1 MMLHFV
7 NTTFSIPNG
16 LGDIAMNLLFA
27 IDDRFVSQ
35 LETVLLSIHLNTK
48 ERDIDIYVLQ
58 KTPLNKEA
66 ELKAI
71 ADEFG
76 MHYHRVLVDE
86 TLFDHAPVTD
96 RYPTTIYY
104 RLLAHQMLPESIHK
118 ILYLDAD
125 LLCIND
131 LGQLYDTDLTGKL
144 YASAIHASL
153 TNTTDVIN
161 KIRLQNF
168 SADGYYNSGV
178 LLMNLDLIR
187 ETVKAEDI
195 FDYIREHILLLPDQD
210 VLNALYGDQIKSV
223 PDQLFNFDTRNLATY
238 ATISFGEWTLD
249 WVIKN
254 TVILHYCGRDKP
266 WLITMNHGRL
276 TALYK
281 QYFQMTKHI
290 VNRVR

>member
-1 MMLHFV
+1 MGWG
-7 NTTFSIPNG
+7 NNE
-16 LGDIAMNLLFA
+16 MNLLFA

-35 LETVLLSIHLNTK
+35 LETVLLSIHLNTS
-48 ERDIDIYVLQ
+48 ERDIDFYVLQ
-58 KTPLNKEA
+58 KTPLAKEK
-66 ELKAI
+66 ELQAV
-71 ADEFG
+71 ANEFG
-76 MHYHRVLVDE
+76 MRYHRILVDE
-86 TLFDHAPVTD
+86 SLFDHAPVTD

-104 RLLAHQMLPESIHK
+104 RLLAHQMLPESLHK

-131 LGQLYDTDLTGKL
+131 LSQLYDTDLTGKL

-187 ETVKAEDI
+187 QTVKAEDI
-195 FDYIREHILLLPDQD
+195 FNYIREHILLLPDQD

-223 PDQLFNFDTRNLATY
+223 PDQLFNFDTRNLTTY

-266 WLITMNHGRL
+266 WLTTMNHGRL

-281 QYFQMTKHI
+281 QYFQMTE
-290 VNRVR
+290 RVVSLLVQA